1 VYGAEEIMAGLKPVR
16 RSVEEIEKADQEL
29 IRQHHEYLAS
39 WIKQQREVESAKSD
53 GKKNKEFISCN

>member
-1 VYGAEEIMAGLKPVR
+1 MCGAEEIMAGLKLVR

-39 WIKQQREVESAKSD
+39 WIKQREAESAKSD
-53 GKKNKEFISCN
+53 NKKNKEVISCN